1 MTKLL
6 FFGSVIT
13 LDLYLVQEIFLL
25 NPCFTFLKN
34 LILLFCVIY
43 FKYCCSCLY
52 CCYFFNRWISNL
64 ITNYSR
70 YYWYLW
76 YYTWLWQLKFSW
88 LWQLK
93 FYFTV
98 NQWELNKSPK
108 ISHIFSSTTTSVFNL
123 LLLFGVLLIICIFYL
138 KYLLVIVSLLFI
150 LLPSLEPFISSL

>member
-6 FFGSVIT
+6 FFSSVII
-13 LDLYLVQEIFLL
+13 LDLYFAQEIFLL
-25 NPCFTFLKN
+25 NPCFIFSKI

-43 FKYCCSCLY
+43 FKCCYSCLY
-52 CCYFFNRWISNL
+52 CCYFFNRWISNS

-76 YYTWLWQLKFSW
+76 YYTFSW

-108 ISHIFSSTTTSVFNL
+108 ISHIFSLATTSVFNV
-123 LLLFGVLLIICIFYL
+123 LLLFGMLPIICIFYL

-150 LLPSLEPFISSL
+150 LLPSSLYSIVESFISSL

>member
-76 YYTWLWQLKFSW
+76 YYTWLWQLKF
-88 LWQLK
+88 
-93 FYFTV
+93 YFTV